1 MSIVTVDYFYKG
13 VVTEVRDGDTL
24 TINADLGFNTWH
36 LSPFRLLGC
45 NAREL
50 SQPGGPEAKA
60 NLESLVLGKTVTI
73 KSVKPDKY
81 GERYLAKIWIHETDG
96 FTTDLVDKLIEE
108 KWAAEW
114 DGRGEKPLPPWPR
127 EL

>member
-1 MSIVTVDYFYKG
+1 MSTITVDYFYRG
-13 VVTEVRDGDTL
+13 VVTEVHDGDTL
-24 TINADLGFNTWH
+24 TINVDLGFNTWH

-50 SQPGGPEAKA
+50 KEPGGPEAKA

-81 GERYLAKIWIHETDG
+81 GERYLAKVWLHEGILATN
-96 FTTDLVDKLIEE
+96 LVDELIEDG
-108 KWAAEW
+108 WAAEW
-114 DGRGEKPLPPWPR
+114 NGLGIKPIPPWPR
-127 EL
+127 VV